1 MVWLVAVLAWRFDG
15 WFTGLQLSGIL
26 CLRGWAWVEFA
37 LGLWSCIAAS
47 QRWSLPSIL
56 VYDLHLRTLIWYFGL
71 MFCDC
76 CYCLL
81 LSWVCFAG

>member
-1 MVWLVAVLAWRFDG
+1 M
-15 WFTGLQLSGIL
+15 
-26 CLRGWAWVEFA
+26 EFA
-37 LGLWSCIAAS
+37 LGLWSCIAAP